1 MLTYADV
8 CRRMRQ
14 VLEEISEYH
23 ASESGRS
30 WMGARYTALLAGL
43 ASGGRYAHVS
53 QGLQVHSIE
62 LVDAVTGQLVAGE
75 VRHSIGR
82 AHTSLTPTSPASAYL
97 SIRQHT
103 LSIRQHTSAYALH
116 RPRTHQFH
124 SS

>member
-23 ASESGRS
+23 ASESCRS

-62 LVDAVTGQLVAGE
+62 LVDAVTGLLVAGE
-75 VRHSIGR
+75 VRH
-82 AHTSLTPTSPASAYL
+82 
-97 SIRQHT
+97 
-103 LSIRQHTSAYALH
+103 AYADVC
-116 RPRTHQFH
+116 
-124 SS
+124 